1 MKNFIVYK
9 SSAGSGKTYNLAL
22 NYISLSLG
30 NGHFKKDY
38 FRKILAITFT
48 NKAAKEMKE
57 RILHYL
63 FNLSKENDVDNI
75 LNEIK
80 LKTQLSED
88 LIFKFSKE
96 LYSYIIHNY
105 SDLGIQTID
114 KFTYKL
120 VKSFSRD
127 LGVNSDFELELDSQK
142 IIQPVVASLLNKIS
156 DDNKFFSDVLVDF
169 ALQKID
175 DGNSYNIQNDLEE
188 FCKHFFI
195 EDSQNKLNHN
205 SFSIKESKEIKD
217 NLFSKKKSCKV
228 KIDDLQK
235 EVISFFS
242 KNNLTENHFLRGTYY
257 NLFYKKLSSS
267 NYKDWIPSSSLLNN
281 IENDIWYKKN
291 LEDNFKI
298 KIDSLKENLVNYIK
312 ELLDLTKDYITYN
325 SILNKIYPTII
336 INELLKQ
343 IETFKK
349 ENNIE
354 HISAFNRK
362 IHHLVTTQV
371 SSFIFERLGERYNH
385 FLIDEFQDTSIL
397 QWQNFLPLITDALD
411 FGKSIVV
418 GDGKQSIYRWRSG
431 EVEQFLNL
439 PFIYKGNNLSYFSEW
454 QAKLNNHY
462 FEKNLSENFRSK
474 KNIIQFNNEFF
485 SSSKEILSQD
495 YIKIYDNSQQTF
507 SFSKEGGYVKI
518 DLFDQLV
525 FEENML
531 QQIIFEINDFVE
543 KRNYN
548 FNDIAILCNTHKE
561 IEMIANFLSSKNIP
575 IVSNEGLLISKSP
588 KVSLII
594 SILKFLRNPQDNIVM
609 ASVLTNL
616 QSQKDKSHNLH
627 DLFLKLRQKKPF
639 FKILK
644 ELGFEI
650 NFNKISEN
658 SLFEIVNEIIICFK
672 ISKDIY
678 VDFFID
684 LVHTFTLKKLSSISG
699 FLDYWSEIINKK
711 SIVISE
717 DVNAVRLMTIHKSK
731 GLAFPIVFIP
741 FDWKSSP
748 KKEMWV
754 ENSTALSNKLR
765 YSLINQNKLIS
776 NSHFAEQYDKEQ
788 SLNVLDNLNKLYVA
802 CTRAKDALFIF
813 SPKTEKTTTNKFNM
827 NSFLNFYSKK
837 YPFVIGK
844 KEQSGL
850 LNTKS
855 KNILFKK
862 NINVKN
868 WRKSLV
874 LKNTSSE
881 LWDTQFPKE
890 KKDWGKLLHY
900 TLSKIIYKDQKNSII
915 NEVYNQ
921 GYCDIIQRDRLTKE
935 IESLFQSKE
944 INYFFTDEWE
954 VKTERE
960 ILLPNGKTYIPDRIL
975 FKEDKLVVIDYKT
988 GQVDDSHK
996 EQIVKYSNA
1005 LKQMGYDNV
1014 NMYLIYTNQTKKVHK
1029 V

>member
-1 MKNFIVYK
+1 
-9 SSAGSGKTYNLAL
+9 
-22 NYISLSLG
+22 
-30 NGHFKKDY
+30 
-38 FRKILAITFT
+38 
-48 NKAAKEMKE
+48 
-57 RILHYL
+57 
-63 FNLSKENDVDNI
+63 
-75 LNEIK
+75 
-80 LKTQLSED
+80 
-88 LIFKFSKE
+88 
-96 LYSYIIHNY
+96 
-105 SDLGIQTID
+105 
-114 KFTYKL
+114 
-120 VKSFSRD
+120 
-127 LGVNSDFELELDSQK
+127 
-142 IIQPVVASLLNKIS
+142 
-156 DDNKFFSDVLVDF
+156 
-169 ALQKID
+169 
-175 DGNSYNIQNDLEE
+175 
-188 FCKHFFI
+188 
-195 EDSQNKLNHN
+195 
-205 SFSIKESKEIKD
+205 
-217 NLFSKKKSCKV
+217 
-228 KIDDLQK
+228 
-235 EVISFFS
+235 
-242 KNNLTENHFLRGTYY
+242 
-257 NLFYKKLSSS
+257 
-267 NYKDWIPSSSLLNN
+267 
-281 IENDIWYKKN
+281 
-291 LEDNFKI
+291 
-298 KIDSLKENLVNYIK
+298 
-312 ELLDLTKDYITYN
+312 
-325 SILNKIYPTII
+325 
-336 INELLKQ
+336 
-343 IETFKK
+343 
-349 ENNIE
+349 
-354 HISAFNRK
+354 
-362 IHHLVTTQV
+362 
-371 SSFIFERLGERYNH
+371 
-385 FLIDEFQDTSIL
+385 
-397 QWQNFLPLITDALD
+397 
-411 FGKSIVV
+411 
-418 GDGKQSIYRWRSG
+418 
-431 EVEQFLNL
+431 
-439 PFIYKGNNLSYFSEW
+439 
-454 QAKLNNHY
+454 
-462 FEKNLSENFRSK
+462 
-474 KNIIQFNNEFF
+474 
-485 SSSKEILSQD
+485 
-495 YIKIYDNSQQTF
+495 
-507 SFSKEGGYVKI
+507 
-518 DLFDQLV
+518 
-525 FEENML
+525 
-531 QQIIFEINDFVE
+531 
-543 KRNYN
+543 
-548 FNDIAILCNTHKE
+548 
-561 IEMIANFLSSKNIP
+561 MIANFLSSKNIP

-594 SILKFLRNPQDNIVM
+594 SILKFLRNPQDNIIM
-609 ASVLTNL
+609 ASILTNL
-616 QSQKDKSHNLH
+616 QTQKDTSHNLH
-627 DLFLKLRQKKPF
+627 DLFLKLRQKTPF
-639 FKILK
+639 VKILK

-776 NSHFAEQYDKEQ
+776 NSHFTEQYDKEQ
-788 SLNVLDNLNKLYVA
+788 SLNILDNLNKLYVA

-813 SPKTEKTTTNKFNM
+813 SPKTEKTTTNKFNI

-855 KNILFKK
+855 KNILFKR

-900 TLSKIIYKDQKNSII
+900 TLSKIIYKDQKNRVI

-944 INYFFTDEWE
+944 INSFFTDEWE

-960 ILLPNGKTYIPDRIL
+960 ILLPSGKTYIPDRIL

-996 EQIVKYSNA
+996 EQIVKYSNV
-1005 LKQMGYDNV
+1005 LKQMGYENV